1 MSGSPTRFNTFLER
15 ILADASE
22 DHGGTISTGGRTTT
36 NPCFADEVDRSVV
49 LALLQVAFLGKCD
62 DQGLGP
68 QGWLF
73 SCLPDL
79 VADCRESGD
88 YVVSAFLGH
97 FCWDVVIST

>member
-15 ILADASE
+15 IMADASE

-88 YVVSAFLGH
+88 YVFFTCLDQ
-97 FCWDVVIST
+97 F